1 MDIAK
6 YRNLFLEE
14 ATEHLSEM
22 SRSLL
27 ALEKE
32 PELRES
38 IEAIFRAAHSIKSM
52 AASLSYDSIRT
63 LAHRLEDRMEGVR
76 SAGRLGDPEDL
87 ALLFRG
93 LQALEQMV
101 AVVRET
107 GEAPGAGDPELLAA
121 LTGQADASIP
131 PASASGEPQKKILDP
146 ETVIPGSARK

>member
-1 MDIAK
+1 LDIAK

-14 ATEHLSEM
+14 ATEHLAEM

-38 IEAIFRAAHSIKSM
+38 IEAVFRAAHSIKSM
-52 AASLSYDSIRT
+52 AASLSY

-107 GEAPGAGDPELLAA
+107 GEAPGA
-121 LTGQADASIP
+121 TTSFSP
-131 PASASGEPQKKILDP
+131 PSRGRLQRAGNQKKKFAIRLL
-146 ETVIPGSARK
+146 

>member
-1 MDIAK
+1 LDIAK

-14 ATEHLSEM
+14 ATEHLAEM

-38 IEAIFRAAHSIKSM
+38 IEAVFRAAHSIKSM
-52 AASLSYDSIRT
+52 AASLSYDAIRT

-107 GEAPGAGDPELLAA
+107 GEAPGEGDEELLAA
-121 LTGQADASIP
+121 LS
-131 PASASGEPQKKILDP
+131 
-146 ETVIPGSARK
+146 GSAAARREPKKKARDLAALNPDPRRT